1 MDNHAGS
8 ADAPA
13 AEPTRMT
20 NMTGPAD
27 EPRLA
32 WAPKWVSVIAAA
44 VGAVVL
50 AAGSAT
56 YSNDIVGRGLLA
68 VAAALLVGVVVIGGV
83 ARPRLQV
90 VEGGDGG
97 GGDGADADRAAGEG
111 GPRLAVRTL
120 FTHRE
125 YAMGQLYRIRVT
137 RYSRLARR
145 VPILEIDAREPEEK
159 LLLFSRWDLG
169 THPDRVYNALVEA
182 HAVPP
187 EPTGL

>member
-1 MDNHAGS
+1 
-8 ADAPA
+8 
-13 AEPTRMT
+13 
-20 NMTGPAD
+20 MTGPAG
-27 EPRLA
+27 ESRLD
-32 WAPKWVSVIAAA
+32 WAPKWISVIAAA
-44 VGAVVL
+44 IGAVVF

-68 VAAALLVGVVVIGGV
+68 VAAALLVGIVVIGGL

-90 VEGGDGG
+90 VGGAGQP
-97 GGDGADADRAAGEG
+97 DAPAGRGVAA

-120 FTHRE
+120 FTRRE
-125 YAMGQLYRIRVT
+125 YTMDQLYRIRVT
-137 RYSRLARR
+137 RYPRLARR

-182 HAVPP
+182 HAVPS

>member
-1 MDNHAGS
+1 
-8 ADAPA
+8 
-13 AEPTRMT
+13 
-20 NMTGPAD
+20 
-27 EPRLA
+27 RLA
-32 WAPKWVSVIAAA
+32 WAPKWASVIAAG

-56 YSNDIVGRGLLA
+56 YSNDIVGRGLMA
-68 VAAALLVGVVVIGGV
+68 VAAALLVCIVVIGAV

-90 VEGGDGG
+90 VGG
-97 GGDGADADRAAGEG
+97 GLGETDGTPAGPDAAAPHSVGGEE
-111 GPRLAVRTL
+111 PRLAVRTL
-120 FTHRE
+120 FTRRE
-125 YAMGQLYRIRVT
+125 YRLGQLYRVRVT

-145 VPILEIDAREPEEK
+145 VPILEVDAREPEEK

-182 HAVPP
+182 RAVPP